1 LKGSLTLRGL
11 PGGSFELTA
20 TADRI
25 DRLGSGAFLLID
37 YKTGSLP
44 TKKAIGAGYAP
55 QLPLEALIL
64 RDGSF
69 GEVTGT
75 PAALEYW
82 KLGGRAPAGKRCPI
96 DEGDP
101 QALVERARVKLCSL
115 IDCFDD
121 PATPYLAIPVAARK
135 PRFSDYE
142 HLERVGRSEIE
153 EW

>member
-1 LKGSLTLRGL
+1 
-11 PGGSFELTA
+11 
-20 TADRI
+20 I
-25 DRLGSGAFLLID
+25 DRLASGAFLLVD

-44 TKKAIGAGYAP
+44 TKKAVRTGFAP

-69 GEVTGT
+69 GEVSGT

-82 KLGGRAPAGKRCPI
+82 KLGGRTPAGQRCPV
-96 DEGDP
+96 DDGDP
-101 QALVERARVKLCSL
+101 GALVDRARAKLRALVER
-115 IDCFDD
+115 FDD
-121 PATPYLAIPVAARK
+121 PATPYLAVPVPARQ

-142 HLERVGRSEIE
+142 HLERVRRSEVD